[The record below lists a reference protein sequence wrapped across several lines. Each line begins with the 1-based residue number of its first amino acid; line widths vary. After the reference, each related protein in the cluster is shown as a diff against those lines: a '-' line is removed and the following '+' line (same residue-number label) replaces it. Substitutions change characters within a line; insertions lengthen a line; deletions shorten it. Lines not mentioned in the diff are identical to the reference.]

1 VTSRGEV
8 EVRHGYSIE
17 HIDRLTRVA
26 TKRAFGAGLDPD
38 ERYAAAWHG
47 VVVALCESSTP
58 PSPRVLIRAGGRA
71 ILQAEEAE
79 QGYLGY
85 NQRDVWAGSM
95 ASGRFAKYWTP
106 GTGPRPEDII
116 DPIAMRQILPRL
128 SELERQ
134 ALMLLALLESY
145 ADAAAA
151 AGVSYSTFH
160 ARLIRART
168 TFFKLWFQPETPSRM
183 QRDQRVPSRRGPA

>member
-1 VTSRGEV
+1 VTRRGEV

-38 ERYAAAWHG
+38 ERYAAAFHG
-47 VVVALCESSTP
+47 IVVALCESSTP
-58 PSPRVLIRAGGRA
+58 PSSRVLIRAGGRA

-106 GTGPRPEDII
+106 GTGPRPEDCV

-128 SELERQ
+128 TETERQ

-145 ADAAAA
+145 DDAAAA
-151 AGVSYSTFH
+151 AGVSYRTFH
-160 ARLIRART
+160 ARIARARASYFRWWHEHEQPT
-168 TFFKLWFQPETPSRM
+168 GLWKT
-183 QRDQRVPSRRGPA
+183 DQRIARRPA